1 MGDVAKRKPKTPP
14 KQHDPTPEERDER
27 VTIEGIDAEEALKR
41 LLEFIDRELSESEHD
56 SVEQH
61 LRICRNCCSRMEF
74 ESRLKDRLSAL
85 SSDDVPPTTR
95 DRVREL
101 IKRF

>member
-1 MGDVAKRKPKTPP
+1 MGCE
-14 KQHDPTPEERDER
+14 Q
-27 VTIEGIDAEEALKR
+27 ALKR
-41 LLEFIDRELSESEHD
+41 LVEFVDRELPASEHD

-74 ESRLKDRLSAL
+74 ESRLKERLSGL
-85 SSDDVPPTTR
+85 SSEDVSSTMR
-95 DRVREL
+95 DRVRNL

>member
-1 MGDVAKRKPKTPP
+1 MSDTHDMGC
-14 KQHDPTPEERDER
+14 ER
-27 VTIEGIDAEEALKR
+27 ALKR
-41 LLEFIDRELSESEHD
+41 LVEFVDGELPESEHD
-56 SVEQH
+56 GVEQH
-61 LRICRNCCSRMEF
+61 LRICRDCCSRMEF

-85 SSDDVPPTTR
+85 SSDHVPSTTR